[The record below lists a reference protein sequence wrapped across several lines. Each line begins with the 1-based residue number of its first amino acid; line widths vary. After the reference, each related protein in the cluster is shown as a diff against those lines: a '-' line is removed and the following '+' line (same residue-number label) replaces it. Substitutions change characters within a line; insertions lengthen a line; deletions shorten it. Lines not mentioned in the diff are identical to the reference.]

1 MFVRRKKTME
11 HTMLLKI
18 FSQIVTCVIWVVAQ
32 KEIAFQSVEQNARI
46 DGVAPFYNRTTHS
59 LTECYLT
66 CLQHLEKCSFVE
78 VASINEASWS
88 CKLFHF
94 DTMTQ
99 TMDVIKTHLRL
110 SKGSEISTPTVSR
123 DCMQLRVL
131 GFRKDGVYF
140 IRQGSFAKKV
150 FCDMT
155 TEGGGWIVMQKRFD
169 GSVDFNRDWN
179 NYKDGFGDVNAG
191 EYWLGNEFVHQ
202 YTKANPAEMI
212 VEGTAFDGVR
222 IAIKIKNFK
231 LGDES
236 SNYVLGY
243 DACVSLTTDKQNA
256 KGCSDWAHSQN
267 ANFTTQDNDNDGCK
281 NNCAVLSTGGWW
293 YGSYCFI
300 ITPNSKYSPVR
311 VANITGIY
319 WYSFRGLY
327 ESLKTTRMLIRQI
340 PP

>member
-46 DGVAPFYNRTTHS
+46 DGVAPFYNQTTYS

-78 VASINEASWS
+78 VANINEAWS

-94 DTMTQ
+94 DTTTQ

-123 DCMQLRVL
+123 DCMQLRVS

-179 NYKDGFGDVNAG
+179 NYRDGFGDVNAG

-202 YTKANPAEMI
+202 YTKANPADQDKEFQARRRI
-212 VEGTAFDGVR
+212 IEIRSWVR
-222 IAIKIKNFK
+222 RMRFP
-231 LGDES
+231 
-236 SNYVLGY
+236 
-243 DACVSLTTDKQNA
+243 
-256 KGCSDWAHSQN
+256 
-267 ANFTTQDNDNDGCK
+267 DN
-281 NNCAVLSTGGWW
+281 
-293 YGSYCFI
+293 
-300 ITPNSKYSPVR
+300 R
-311 VANITGIY
+311 
-319 WYSFRGLY
+319 
-327 ESLKTTRMLIRQI
+327 
-340 PP
+340 